1 MSGLVLGM
9 RGLLQVSVRGL
20 RDEVWRGG
28 EVRGEDRIYPRVET
42 PATTSL

>member
-28 EVRGEDRIYPRVET
+28 GGQR
-42 PATTSL
+42 